1 MPTMELENSYEL
13 LGKVVQDLYSRRHS
27 PVPGALVKA
36 QLMTAAQSAGLV
48 FNERDFGFGSF
59 LDYVKPAPGIAIQI
73 RPGSDMLL
81 VPSTAAD
88 TLSAYSAPL
97 PRIRRD
103 FWRAFIA
110 FPVANTVRIYDPDED
125 KIFYETVSTSRKGVV
140 IEPVSREEHIAWR
153 RAFSEEQPEPSRA
166 ALLTSTGHD
175 GPSVFTEFARR
186 LRENPAIMHAWNRY
200 LQKKITDRV
209 SEWGKTNGVAENRWC
224 GGISNI
230 SQVGAMDRR
239 TFTLQN
245 LGQRAELYNFLDN
258 LPIDDLLQLRVPLDW
273 VLKVTRN
280 KK

>member
-1 MPTMELENSYEL
+1 MPTIGLESSYEL
-13 LGKVVQDLYSRRHS
+13 LDKVVQELYSRRHS
-27 PVPGALVKA
+27 PLPGALVKA
-36 QLMTAAQSAGLV
+36 QLLTAAQSAGSV
-48 FNERDFGFGSF
+48 FSERELGFANF
-59 LDYVKPAPGIAIQI
+59 LDYVKTAPGIAIQI

-81 VPSTAAD
+81 VPSSATD
-88 TLSAYSAPL
+88 TLSAYSVPL

-110 FPVANTVRIYDPDED
+110 FPVANTVRIYEPDED
-125 KIFYETVSTSRKGVV
+125 KVFYESASTSRKGVV
-140 IEPVSREEHIAWR
+140 IDPVSREEHVAWR
-153 RAFSEEQPEPSRA
+153 KTFSEEQPEPTRSD
-166 ALLTSTGHD
+166 LLTSIGHS

-186 LRENPAIMHAWNRY
+186 LRENPVIMHAWNRF

-209 SEWGKTNGVAENRWC
+209 SEWGKTNGVAEDRWC

-230 SQVGAMDRR
+230 SEVSAMDRR
-239 TFTLQN
+239 TFTVQN

-280 KK
+280 KT